1 MNKKVNK
8 RKHKSSIVYLKKE
21 YLEDGEE
28 LIISPEVKK
37 FLYGCCEC
45 GMIHT
50 IKVSRKNGNIVLR
63 FYKYER

>member
-1 MNKKVNK
+1 MEKM
-8 RKHKSSIVYLKKE
+8 
-21 YLEDGEE
+21 EDGEE